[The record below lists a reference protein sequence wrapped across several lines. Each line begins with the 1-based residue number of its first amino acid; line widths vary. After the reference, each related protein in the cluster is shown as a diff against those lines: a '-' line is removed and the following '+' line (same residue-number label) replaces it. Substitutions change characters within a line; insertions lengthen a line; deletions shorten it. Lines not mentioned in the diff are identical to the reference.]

1 METTAPPKTNT
12 NIKGQTAPHS
22 PEMIMKIGMGF
33 MASKVLLTAVQ
44 LEVFTILAAN
54 GGMSAAALKQRL
66 GLKCTDRHLYD
77 LLDTLTHFGFLQRE
91 GLLKTSVYTNG
102 ADADFFLDRKKP
114 TYMAGI
120 LAMANNRLYSFWGN
134 LEEAICTGEQQNEAK
149 TGEDFFGVLYSDPV
163 RLREF
168 VNAMAGVQMGA
179 FMALGQ
185 RFDFSAYKS
194 LVDIGGSGG
203 HLSIMLAIVQ
213 PHLKCTSFDLPPVEP
228 IAKEN
233 IAYFNLS
240 DRIATASGD
249 FFADA
254 LPKADVIT
262 MGNILHDWDEEKKL
276 ILMRKAY
283 EALPAGGAFVAVEN
297 VIDNDRRQNGF
308 GMLLSLNMLIETGTG
323 FDYTF
328 DDFTGWA
335 KSVGF
340 SRTELMPLAGPTSA
354 AIAYK

>member
-1 METTAPPKTNT
+1 METAATSKPRSATKD
-12 NIKGQTAPHS
+12 QTAPHS

-33 MASKVLLTAVQ
+33 MASKVLLTAIQ
-44 LEVFTILAAN
+44 LEVFTILAV
-54 GGMSAAALKQRL
+54 GDGMSATALKQRL

-91 GLLKTSVYTNG
+91 GLLKTAVYTNG
-102 ADADFFLDRKKP
+102 ADADFFLDKKKP

-120 LAMANNRLYSFWGN
+120 LAMANNRLYPFWGD
-134 LEEAICTGEQQNEAK
+134 LEEALRTGEQQNEAK
-149 TGEDFFGVLYSDPV
+149 NGEDFFGVLYSDPV

-185 RFDFSAYKS
+185 KFDFSSYKS
-194 LVDIGGSGG
+194 LVDIGGSGA
-203 HLSIMLAIVQ
+203 HLSIMIAMVQ
-213 PHLKCTSFDLPPVEP
+213 PHLKCASFDLPPVER

-233 IAYFNLS
+233 IAHFNLS
-240 DRIATASGD
+240 DRIATAAGD
-249 FFADA
+249 FFANA

-276 ILMRKAY
+276 TLMRKAY

-297 VIDNDRRQNGF
+297 VIDNDRCQNGF
-308 GMLLSLNMLIETGTG
+308 GMLLSLNMLIETSTG

-335 KSVGF
+335 KTVGF